1 MPAIKYRVIERDV
14 FDDQSMR
21 IHQRRYDAG
30 IVTPGEQSNAQGPVA
45 YLEPAVRLQNAG
57 GGRTG
62 SPRSAARPA
71 EPIRHRDP
79 ADRTEEAQRSVGYP
93 AASAG
98 RRRNPRRYGNQGVI
112 GMPGDEAAQASE
124 VSLFD
129 NEDVDVGEEAPDDD
143 DFTDE
148 ELAAILASQA
158 ESDTADPDAEV
169 S

>member
-1 MPAIKYRVIERDV
+1 M
-14 FDDQSMR
+14 
-21 IHQRRYDAG
+21 
-30 IVTPGEQSNAQGPVA
+30 
-45 YLEPAVRLQNAG
+45 
-57 GGRTG
+57 
-62 SPRSAARPA
+62 
-71 EPIRHRDP
+71 
-79 ADRTEEAQRSVGYP
+79 
-93 AASAG
+93 
-98 RRRNPRRYGNQGVI
+98 